1 MPVNALLTT
10 EFSFCI
16 VVLRPGRHFETKDEA
31 SKTII
36 VKSEIEDLRRQDER
50 LYDSDYMESDA
61 KTEKTMSEIQRQQ
74 AWVKLTQRYLA
85 DLPQQLQAM
94 RQCLDRGD
102 LANLQRQAHR
112 AKGTSGTYR
121 LAKISEHFSRLE
133 SLALQ
138 DTVQDIPPLLD
149 QLTALVAEATE
160 RCTK

>member
-1 MPVNALLTT
+1 MEPSPKTTVNQ
-10 EFSFCI
+10 S
-16 VVLRPGRHFETKDEA
+16 
-31 SKTII
+31 
-36 VKSEIEDLRRQDER
+36 Q
-50 LYDSDYMESDA
+50 
-61 KTEKTMSEIQRQQ
+61 IQQQQ

-102 LANLQRQAHR
+102 LADLQRQAHR

-160 RCTK
+160 RVTK